1 MIRRLLFW
9 LLLALI
15 SAAVLGTA
23 VWLSSDSLPPLEVT
37 VNGTVRAIP
46 LTSLFLALLVLL
58 GLTAALAIGL
68 FLLGSLPARVERWLA
83 RRRREQGMDTL
94 ARGML
99 AVAAGDAS
107 QALTL
112 SRKADSLLSSDPQ
125 PLTLLLA
132 AQARQ
137 LNGDEAAAGEYF
149 KQMTQTP
156 STAFLGYRGQ
166 IVQALNAGDET
177 AARRLAQKA
186 RSLQPQAPWVLDLL
200 YHLEARAGQLDSA
213 KTLTQEALRHQ
224 LLPRAE
230 TTLRLA
236 TLNTLAARDALASGR
251 TEAALGLSG
260 EAIKQAPRFLPAA
273 LIRAQSLIASDM
285 QTRAWRFIRAFWAVT
300 PHPDFIPLAQQA
312 RNASTPEQQ
321 RKAVSL
327 LAQSNPDHGLSLR
340 SQAEAALVAGDYK
353 QAHDLSKRALAE
365 TEAASQDVKPAA
377 RTLAVHALA
386 ARAAS
391 ATAAYQ
397 KAIEAYSEAQA
408 AAAEPSSPQEKP
420 EAPDFAEAIAQ
431 TLALPQDEAWI
442 CASCT
447 AEQPRW
453 EAQCPNCRTVGS
465 IDWRAPLRPSVQS
478 LVELSGNRARITHN
492 P

>member
-1 MIRRLLFW
+1 M
-9 LLLALI
+9 
-15 SAAVLGTA
+15 
-23 VWLSSDSLPPLEVT
+23 
-37 VNGTVRAIP
+37 
-46 LTSLFLALLVLL
+46 LL

-177 AARRLAQKA
+177 EARRLAQKA

-340 SQAEAALVAGDYK
+340 PGRGGTGRRRLQAGARPI
-353 QAHDLSKRALAE
+353 QACL
-365 TEAASQDVKPAA
+365 
-377 RTLAVHALA
+377 
-386 ARAAS
+386 
-391 ATAAYQ
+391 
-397 KAIEAYSEAQA
+397 
-408 AAAEPSSPQEKP
+408 
-420 EAPDFAEAIAQ
+420 
-431 TLALPQDEAWI
+431 
-442 CASCT
+442 
-447 AEQPRW
+447 
-453 EAQCPNCRTVGS
+453 G
-465 IDWRAPLRPSVQS
+465 
-478 LVELSGNRARITHN
+478 
-492 P
+492 